1 MVLKESDNAR
11 SLIIIERGTL
21 EVYTKFEGNI
31 FVLERLH
38 AGSVI
43 NSRSFFMEDLMHV
56 YIRSKGHSTLL
67 YITQELIAKLKTE
80 DPDFEREIDMHKG
93 KILIRG
99 KSYPL
104 DYIKATECQHSD
116 HE

>member
-1 MVLKESDNAR
+1 MVLKENDNAR
-11 SLIIIERGTL
+11 SLIIIEKGEL

-56 YIRSKGHSTLL
+56 FIRSKGQSSLII
-67 YITQELIAKLKTE
+67 ITQDMIAKLKTE
-80 DPDFEREIDMHKG
+80 DSEFEREIDMYKG

-104 DYIKATECQHSD
+104 DYIKGTGQFSETE
-116 HE
+116 